1 MNILIADDEAEVA
14 ELIKSYV
21 LKVCNRIC
29 PYEQNTAHVFE
40 KGFGVIDYIENAV
53 EPIDMIFLDIV
64 FGEES
69 GIRLAEEIQ
78 ERNNQIK
85 IVFVSGYAEYVE
97 RIFEVS
103 PFYMLLKPT
112 NEEKIQTVIEKAVQ
126 VIKEERGNY
135 ISLKNAD
142 GIHTVNLND
151 ILYIKSERRYVRIV
165 LAGLQD
171 LKVIMTMAEVEEKM
185 GTALIQSHRS
195 YFVNIRRIKLLK
207 KNSVVMMNEEELPV
221 SAEKYGTIKQCFLKS
236 LTD

>member
-1 MNILIADDEAEVA
+1 M
-14 ELIKSYV
+14 
-21 LKVCNRIC
+21 
-29 PYEQNTAHVFE
+29 
-40 KGFGVIDYIENAV
+40 
-53 EPIDMIFLDIV
+53 
-64 FGEES
+64 
-69 GIRLAEEIQ
+69 
-78 ERNNQIK
+78 
-85 IVFVSGYAEYVE
+85 
-97 RIFEVS
+97 
-103 PFYMLLKPT
+103 
-112 NEEKIQTVIEKAVQ
+112 
-126 VIKEERGNY
+126 IKEEQGNY

-185 GTALIQSHRS
+185 GAALIQSHRS